1 MAIEMLALLT
11 VVRDDELCRCVHA
24 VVVVGRMAKG
34 GDFFMLGLWLLL
46 DSRACLVVVSAKD
59 VKAEGIIAARHGP
72 RP

>member
-1 MAIEMLALLT
+1 MAIEMIALLK
-11 VVRDDELCRCVHA
+11 VFRDDELCRGVHV

-34 GDFFMLGLWLLL
+34 GDFFMLGLWI
-46 DSRACLVVVSAKD
+46 VSAED